1 MAKAVAFAG
10 GTRVV
15 IQTRKATVQN
25 TYWGS
30 RLVDNRRFGA
40 ELEALPLRGVWLSQF
55 PGYQR
60 WSQEQGQELLDS

>member
-30 RLVDNRRFGA
+30 RLVDKRR
-40 ELEALPLRGVWLSQF
+40 
-55 PGYQR
+55 Y
-60 WSQEQGQELLDS
+60 LDVCDFSG